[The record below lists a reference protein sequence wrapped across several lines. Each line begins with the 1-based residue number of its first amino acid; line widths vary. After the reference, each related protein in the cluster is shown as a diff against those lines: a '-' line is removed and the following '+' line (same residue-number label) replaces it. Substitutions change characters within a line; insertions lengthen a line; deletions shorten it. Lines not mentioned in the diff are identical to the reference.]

1 MSGIDLNVY
10 NPTIQEHKGFR
21 YFMVKHMYWTCGY
34 ILIDLD
40 LFQKLNLRFYQNETS
55 NKYGYISWVSDPKF
69 DKPVET
75 QKENE
80 IFFGIGDKRFEE
92 FEYGEIPSFQ
102 ETELIVKEWIDW
114 IIAQGN

>member
-1 MSGIDLNVY
+1 M
-10 NPTIQEHKGFR
+10 
-21 YFMVKHMYWTCGY
+21 
-34 ILIDLD
+34 
-40 LFQKLNLRFYQNETS
+40 
-55 NKYGYISWVSDPKF
+55 SDPKF

-92 FEYGEIPSFQ
+92 FEHGEIPTFQ

-114 IIAQGN
+114 IVGQGN